1 MQRTFVLEVDDENEP
16 LIDIVMATIA
26 PVPED
31 QPVGSV
37 LTRVF
42 VNDPEETQPHVCQVL
57 PSLLPFSVVTTAN
70 GTKELKLTG
79 ALDYETNSEFMLRVK
94 CSDGEFDL
102 VKVKRRKHG
111 TINMNFFFP
120 LCIEGDYFCN

>member
-1 MQRTFVLEVDDENEP
+1 MDDENEP
-16 LIDIVMATIA
+16 LIDIVMVTVA

-42 VNDPEETQPHVCQVL
+42 VIDPEETQPHVCQVL

-79 ALDYETNSEFMLRVK
+79 VLDYETNSEFIVRVK
-94 CSDGEFDL
+94 CSDGEFDF
-102 VKVKRRKHG
+102 VKVKQRKHG
-111 TINMNFFFP
+111 IINMNFFSTF
-120 LCIEGDYFCN
+120 Y